1 MMNAIYAFT
10 LIMLAIAIGNIIA
23 VKTKSIVSMLF
34 SVSVIF
40 VLAFALGLPRTI
52 FADSNLQALGT
63 MLIPPILVHLG
74 TSMNIRQLLEQWR
87 VVIVA
92 IAAILGI
99 VAFVVGIGQFMVGR
113 PAAFTAAPPIA
124 GGIIAG
130 IQMGQTAADIGLSEL
145 QILASL
151 LVVVQGFVGYPV
163 ASFVLKREGQR
174 ILSDYRQ
181 GKITSLQT
189 EAKLEASEH
198 IIGDIHDD
206 LKSDEWYLAKLALV
220 ASLAVFI
227 SQAVKSL
234 VGYNLMDQ
242 NILALIFG
250 VLAHQLGFLESNPL
264 NKANSN
270 GLAMASLTVVVISGL
285 ANATADVLISLLP
298 VILITLGLGTIGI
311 VIFASLAGK
320 WLKMSTWLA
329 MGIGISA
336 LFGFPGTYIVPVEVA
351 NALSDKHEERQI
363 ILERIQ
369 PQMLVAGFVTVSIA
383 SVVLAGILSPMLA
396 AMG

>member
-1 MMNAIYAFT
+1 MNAIYAFT
-10 LIMLAIAIGNIIA
+10 MIMIAIAVGNIIA

-40 VLAFALGLPRTI
+40 VVAFALGLPRTI
-52 FADSNLQALGT
+52 FADSSLLALGT

-74 TSMNIRQLLEQWR
+74 TSMNGRQLLEQWR

-92 IAAILGI
+92 VAAILGI
-99 VAFVVGIGQFMVGR
+99 VTFVVGLGQLLVGR

-130 IQMGQTAADIGLSEL
+130 IQMGQTAADIGMPEL
-145 QILASL
+145 QVLASL
-151 LVVVQGFVGYPV
+151 LVVVQGFVGYPI
-163 ASFVLKREGQR
+163 ASFVLKREGQKV
-174 ILSDYRQ
+174 LSDYRQ
-181 GKITSLQT
+181 GKIHSLQGQGDQ
-189 EAKLEASEH
+189 EASER
-198 IIGDIHDD
+198 IIGDIHED

-227 SQAVKSL
+227 SQMVKAWL
-234 VGYNLMDQ
+234 GYNLLDQ
-242 NILALIFG
+242 NILALVFG
-250 VLAHQLGFLESNPL
+250 VLAHQVGFLESNPL
-264 NKANSN
+264 NKANSY

-285 ANATADVLISLLP
+285 ANATADVLVSLLP
-298 VILITLGLGTIGI
+298 VILITLALGTIGI
-311 VIFASLAGK
+311 VLFASLAGK
-320 WLKMSTWLA
+320 LLNISTWLA

-383 SVVLAGILSPMLA
+383 SVVLAGILSPLLA
-396 AMG
+396 ALA